1 MKVKN
6 IMFAG
11 FASAILSG
19 VCGAASAADYNLVT
33 QGYVTEKLSGKADVG
48 ASYTKSETDT
58 LLGDKVSTETYAQ
71 YLEAQEATDKKQT
84 EDIASNTAAINTLSG
99 GEGGEGVATLMQDI
113 SALKTA
119 VNDENGA
126 VATKIAAAVADKA
139 DTSAVTALE
148 STVSNLS
155 TTVANKADASELA
168 NYVETSTLTTYQ
180 GEVTEALAG
189 KASTQS
195 VTELSATVAN
205 KADASALNN
214 YLTTEAAAT
223 AYQPKGEYQPA
234 GSYVTT
240 QDLTEAG
247 YATTSEMESALQG
260 KQNTITD
267 LDTIRSGAALG
278 ATAMQ
283 SIGDGTVTKA
293 MLAEGVQASLD
304 AADTAVQPSA
314 LNDYVTTEN
323 LNAAGYQTEAQVEA
337 EIAGATIQQS
347 QVSGLDT
354 ALEGKLDDT
363 MTAAGTYLVKRA
375 ENGDISYVSVEI
387 VGETPAQE

>member
-33 QGYVTEKLSGKADVG
+33 QGYVTEKLADKADVG
-48 ASYTKSETDT
+48 ASYTKTEADN
-58 LLGDKVSTETYAQ
+58 LLGGKVSTQTYAQ

-126 VATKIAAAVADKA
+126 VAQKIATAIATEELRADGKYQEKG
-139 DTSAVTALE
+139 DYAL
-148 STVSNLS
+148 
-155 TTVANKADASELA
+155 KSELPTD
-168 NYVETSTLTTYQ
+168 YVTSEGLAAEGFLKAET
-180 GEVTEALAG
+180 
-189 KASTQS
+189 
-195 VTELSATVAN
+195 
-205 KADASALNN
+205 
-214 YLTTEAAAT
+214 AAT
-223 AYQPKGEYQPA
+223 TYQPKGDYQPA

-240 QDLTEAG
+240 QALTEAG
-247 YATTSEMESALQG
+247 YATTSEMNTALQG
-260 KQNTITD
+260 KQDTITD

-283 SIGDGTVTKA
+283 SIGNGTVTKA

-304 AADTAVQPSA
+304 AAGTAVQPSA

-323 LNAAGYQTEAQVEA
+323 LNAAGYQTEEQVEA

-354 ALEGKLDDT
+354 ALAGKLDDT

-387 VGETPAQE
+387 VGETEAE